1 MSKEDINLPKTSFSM
16 KANLPKK
23 EPEILKI
30 WKNLDLYKQLRKNGE
45 GKKKFVLHDGPPYAN
60 GHIHMGTALNKILK
74 DIITRFHQMDGK
86 DSVYVPG
93 WDCHGL
99 PIEWKI
105 EEQYKKNKKNKDE
118 VPVKDFRL
126 ECREFAQKWINIH
139 IEEFKRLGVEG
150 DWENYYSTMSFD
162 AEAQIVRE
170 LGKFLLDNSLYQGYK
185 PVLWSTVEKTALADA
200 EVEYKDHTSNTVY
213 VGFKV
218 KTSKTELLKNAEIII
233 WTTTP
238 WTIPANK
245 ALAYNTDLDYSIIEI
260 NSEEKNFSNKKIV
273 VATKLLDQVLKDC
286 GIETYQLVKKIK
298 GKDFRDIICSHPFE
312 NLGYDFDIPMLE
324 ANFVTLEQGTGIVHC
339 APSHG
344 PDDFNLCLKHGIK
357 SLDTID
363 DHGRYT
369 KHIKKFEGIH
379 IFKAD
384 QIVIEK
390 LKECKKLLA
399 NGKLTHSYPHS
410 WRSKAPLVHRAT
422 SQWFISMEKK
432 DLRKKALKAID
443 ETNFYPARGRDRIR
457 SMIETRPDW
466 CVSRQR
472 IWGVPL
478 PLFVSKKTKEP
489 LKDPDVIENI
499 AKIFEKEGAD
509 CWFTDDPQKFLGKKY
524 KKEDYTKSNDIVEV
538 WFDSGATHSYV
549 LEKRKDL
556 TWPASMYLEGSDQHR
571 GWFHSSLLES
581 CGTRGKA
588 PFKSIL
594 THGFV
599 VDGKGLKMSK
609 STGNIIAP
617 EDVLKKYGAD
627 ILRTWV
633 AASDYAEDLR
643 LDYTILEQHA
653 ESYRKIRNT
662 FRFLLGNL
670 KDQKLDIKLN
680 SKEIEKW
687 PELER
692 YILHQIFELNKNFE
706 KYFKEYNFHKL
717 YKELLNF
724 CSLDL
729 SAFYF
734 DIRKDMLYCDDLK
747 SPRRKISTSLMSVVL
762 DILLKWFAPIL
773 SFTTEEIFQIINQNK
788 RSSIHL
794 ESFPKIPASWENK
807 KLHEKWEKLKMIR
820 NVVNAGIEEKR
831 SNKDIGSSLEAEIE
845 IYLGEEYL
853 KLVKD
858 INLSEYFITSRASV
872 KKMLNNDKIFKLNDI
887 PNVGV
892 IVEKAKGEK
901 CSRCWK
907 ILGNPCERCDNVL
920 KNLH

>member
-1 MSKEDINLPKTSFSM
+1 MSKENINLPKTSFPM
-16 KANLPKK
+16 KANLPNK

-30 WKNLDLYKQLRKNGE
+30 WEKLNLYKKLRESRK
-45 GKKKFVLHDGPPYAN
+45 GKEKFVLHDGPPYAN

-74 DIITRFHQMDGK
+74 DMVTKFHQMTGK

-105 EEQYKKNKKNKDE
+105 EEQYKKNKRDKSE
-118 VPVKDFRL
+118 ISIKDFRL
-126 ECREFAQKWINIH
+126 ECREFAEKWIKIH
-139 IEEFKRLGVEG
+139 TKEFKRLGVEG
-150 DWENYYSTMSFD
+150 DWQNYYSTMSFD

-170 LGKFLLDNSLYQGYK
+170 LGKFLLDGSLYQGYK

-200 EVEYKDHTSNTVY
+200 EVEYKDHTSNTIY
-213 VGFKV
+213 ASFEIK
-218 KTSKTELLKNAEIII
+218 KTDKDFLKNGQVII

-238 WTIPANK
+238 WTIPVNR
-245 ALAYNTDLDYSIIEI
+245 ALAYNS
-260 NSEEKNFSNKKIV
+260 
-273 VATKLLDQVLKDC
+273 
-286 GIETYQLVKKIK
+286 KIK
-298 GKDFRDIICSHPFE
+298 YSVIQIGNDTEHFKNKNIIIASELIKRVSEDCNIKDFKILKEFIGKDFQSTICAHPLKNMGYNYEVPMFE
-312 NLGYDFDIPMLE
+312 G
-324 ANFVTLEQGTGIVHC
+324 NFVTLEQGTGIVHS

-357 SLDTID
+357 ASNTMND
-363 DHGRYT
+363 G
-369 KHIKKFEGIH
+369 GIYSEEIPFFSGTH

-384 QIVIEK
+384 NKVIEK
-390 LKECKKLLA
+390 LSEHKSLLG
-399 NGKLTHSYPHS
+399 NGKLKHSFPHS
-410 WRSKAPLVHRAT
+410 WRSKAPLVYRAT

-432 DLRKKALKAID
+432 DLRKKALKAIND
-443 ETNFYPARGRDRIR
+443 TAFYPEKGRDRIR

-466 CVSRQR
+466 CISRQR

-478 PLFVSKKTKEP
+478 PLFVSKKTKVP
-489 LKDPDVIENI
+489 LKDPEVIENI
-499 AKIFEKEGAD
+499 AKIYEKEGAD

-524 KKEDYTKSNDIVEV
+524 KKEDYIKSSDIVEV

-556 TWPASMYLEGSDQHR
+556 MWPASMYLEGSDQHR

-588 PFKSIL
+588 PFSSIL

-599 VDGKGLKMSK
+599 VDGQGLKMSK

-617 EDVLKKYGAD
+617 EEILKKYGAD
-627 ILRTWV
+627 ILRAWV
-633 AASDYAEDLR
+633 AASDYSEDLR
-643 LDYTILEQHA
+643 LDYSILEQHA
-653 ESYRKIRNT
+653 ESYRKVRNT

-670 KDQKLDIKLN
+670 KDKKVDFDLN
-680 SKEIEKW
+680 SKETDKW

-692 YILHQIFELNKNFE
+692 FMLHQIFVLNQNFE

-734 DIRKDMLYCDDLK
+734 DIRKDTLYCDEIK
-747 SPRRKISTSLMSVVL
+747 SPKRQICINLLGLVL
-762 DILLKWFAPIL
+762 DLLLKWFAPIL
-773 SFTTEEIFQIINQNK
+773 SFTTEEIFQIINQDKNK
-788 RSSIHL
+788 SIHL
-794 ESFPKIPASWENK
+794 ERFPNIPLAWKN
-807 KLHEKWEKLKMIR
+807 EKLFQKCNKIKIVR
-820 NVVNAGIEEKR
+820 NVVNAAIEVKR
-831 SNKDIGSSLEAEIE
+831 SSKDIGSSLETDIE

-853 KLVKD
+853 KLVED
-858 INLSEYFITSRASV
+858 INLSEYFISSNA
-872 KKMLNNDKIFKLNDI
+872 KAKPMIDNDKLFKLDNI
-887 PNVGV
+887 ANVSV
-892 IVEKAKGEK
+892 LVKKAKGEK

-907 ILGNPCERCDNVL
+907 ILQTPCERNNCGL
-920 KNLH
+920 KN

>member
-1 MSKEDINLPKTSFSM
+1 MSKKNINLPKTSFSM
-16 KANLPKK
+16 KANLPNK

-30 WKNLDLYKQLRKNGE
+30 WEKLDLYQMLRKSSK
-45 GKKKFVLHDGPPYAN
+45 GKEKFVLHDGPPYAN

-74 DIITRFHQMDGK
+74 DMITRFHQMDGK

-105 EEQYKKNKKNKDE
+105 EEQYKKNKKDKDQ
-118 VPVKDFRL
+118 VPIKDFRL
-126 ECREFAQKWINIH
+126 ECREFAEKWIKIH
-139 IEEFKRLGVEG
+139 IKEFRRLGVEG
-150 DWENYYSTMSFD
+150 DWKNYYSTMSFD

-170 LGKFLLDNSLYQGYK
+170 LGKFLLDGSLYKGYK

-200 EVEYKDHTSNTVY
+200 EVEYKDHTSNTIY

-218 KTSKTELLKNAEIII
+218 KSSKINLLKNSEIII

-245 ALAYNTDLDYSIIEI
+245 ALAYNKNLDYSIIEI
-260 NSEEKNFSNKKIV
+260 NSLTENFNNKKIV
-273 VATKLLDQVLKDC
+273 IASKLLDHVSKEC
-286 GIETYQLVKKIK
+286 EIGTYKLVGKIK
-298 GKDFRDIICSHPFE
+298 GKDFEGTICSHPFKDF
-312 NLGYDFDIPMLE
+312 GYQYDVPMLE

-344 PDDFNLCLKHGIK
+344 PDDFNLCLKHGIQ

-363 DHGRYT
+363 DDGKYT

-384 QIVIEK
+384 QIVIQN

-443 ETNFYPARGRDRIR
+443 DTDFYPERGRDRIR

-466 CVSRQR
+466 CISRQR

-489 LKDPDVIENI
+489 LKDSEVIENI
-499 AKIFEKEGAD
+499 ARIFENEGAD

-524 KKEDYTKSNDIVEV
+524 KKDDYVKSNDIVEV

-556 TWPASMYLEGSDQHR
+556 HWPASMYLEGSDQHR

-617 EDVLKKYGAD
+617 EDILKKYGAD

-633 AASDYAEDLR
+633 AASDYAEDLK
-643 LDYTILEQHA
+643 LDYSILEQHA

-670 KDQKLDIKLN
+670 KDKKSNFDLN

-692 YILHQIFELNKNFE
+692 LILHQIFLLNKKFE
-706 KYFKEYNFHKL
+706 TYFKEYNFHKL
-717 YKELLNF
+717 YKELANF
-724 CSLDL
+724 CSLEL

-734 DIRKDMLYCDDLK
+734 DIRKDTLYCDDLLSK
-747 SPRRKISTSLMSVVL
+747 KRQASINLLELIL

-773 SFTTEEIFQIINQNK
+773 SFTTEEIYQIINQNQN
-788 RSSIHL
+788 SSIHL
-794 ESFPKIPASWENK
+794 QVFPKIPVRWKNE
-807 KLHEKWEKLKMIR
+807 KLFEKWEKFKTIKK
-820 NVVNAGIEEKR
+820 VVNAAIEVKR
-831 SNKDIGSSLEAEIE
+831 ANKDIGSSLEADVQ
-845 IYLGEEYL
+845 IYLNEDYL
-853 KLVKD
+853 KIVKD
-858 INLSEYFITSRASV
+858 FDLSENFITSKAEAKKLINTDNLFKLENVKEIAVLV
-872 KKMLNNDKIFKLNDI
+872 KKA
-887 PNVGV
+887 
-892 IVEKAKGEK
+892 EGEK
-901 CSRCWK
+901 CPRCWK
-907 ILGNPCERCDNVL
+907 IFTGPCMRCTS
-920 KNLH
+920 

>member
-1 MSKEDINLPKTSFSM
+1 MSKENINLPKTSFSM
-16 KANLPKK
+16 KANLPNK
-23 EPEILKI
+23 EPEILKS
-30 WKNLDLYKQLRKNGE
+30 WEKLNLYKKLRESNR
-45 GKKKFVLHDGPPYAN
+45 GKEKFVLHDGPPYAN

-105 EEQYKKNKKNKDE
+105 EEQYKKNKKDKDQ
-118 VPVKDFRL
+118 VPIKDFRK
-126 ECREFAQKWINIH
+126 ECREFAEKWIQIH
-139 IEEFKRLGVEG
+139 IGEFKRLGVEG
-150 DWENYYSTMSFD
+150 DWKNYYSTMSYD

-170 LGKFLLDNSLYQGYK
+170 LGKFLLDGSLYQGYK

-200 EVEYKDHTSNTVY
+200 EVEYKDHTSNTIY

-218 KTSKTELLKNAEIII
+218 KSAKIDLLKDTEIII

-245 ALAYNTDLDYSIIEI
+245 ALAYNKNLDYSIIEV
-260 NSEEKNFSNKKIV
+260 NSTLKNFDNKKIV
-273 VATKLLDQVLKDC
+273 IATKLLDVALKEC
-286 GIETYQLVKKIK
+286 EIENYKLIKKIK
-298 GKDFRDIICSHPFE
+298 GNDFEGTICSHPFE
-312 NLGYDFDIPMLE
+312 NLGYQYDVPMLE

-363 DHGRYT
+363 DDGRYT

-384 QIVIEK
+384 QVVIEN
-390 LKECKKLLA
+390 LKESKKLLA
-399 NGKLTHSYPHS
+399 NGKLIHSYPHS

-422 SQWFISMEKK
+422 SQWFISMETKE
-432 DLRKKALKAID
+432 LRKKALKAID
-443 ETNFYPARGRDRIR
+443 ETAFYPERGRDRIR

-466 CVSRQR
+466 CISRQR

-489 LKDPDVIENI
+489 LKDPIVIENI

-524 KKEDYTKSNDIVEV
+524 NKNDYIKSNDIVEV

-556 TWPASMYLEGSDQHR
+556 SWPASMYLEGSDQHR

-588 PFKSIL
+588 PFQSIL

-643 LDYTILEQHA
+643 LDYSILEQHA

-670 KDQKLDIKLN
+670 KDKKIEFKLN
-680 SKEIEKW
+680 SKEVENW

-692 YILHQIFELNKNFE
+692 YILHQIFMLNKAFE

-734 DIRKDMLYCDDLK
+734 DIRKDVLYCDDLNSTK
-747 SPRRKISTSLMSVVL
+747 RKICTNLLSLTL
-762 DILLKWFAPIL
+762 DTLLKWFAPIL
-773 SFTTEEIFQIINQNK
+773 SFTTEEIFQIINTEK
-788 RSSIHL
+788 KSSIHL
-794 ESFPKIPASWENK
+794 ESFPKIPANWENK
-807 KLHEKWEKLKMIR
+807 KLHEKWEKLKIIR
-820 NVVNAGIEEKR
+820 NVVNAGIEVKR
-831 SNKDIGSSLEAEIE
+831 SNKDIGSSLEADIE
-845 IYLGEEYL
+845 VYLGNEYL
-853 KLVKD
+853 ELVKD
-858 INLSEYFITSRASV
+858 INLSEYFITSKAKAKNMTSD
-872 KKMLNNDKIFKLNDI
+872 DKIFKLDDI
-887 PNVGV
+887 SNVGV
-892 IVEKAKGEK
+892 FVKKAEGEK

-907 ILGNPCERCDNVL
+907 ILGNLCERCNAVL
-920 KNLH
+920 KN